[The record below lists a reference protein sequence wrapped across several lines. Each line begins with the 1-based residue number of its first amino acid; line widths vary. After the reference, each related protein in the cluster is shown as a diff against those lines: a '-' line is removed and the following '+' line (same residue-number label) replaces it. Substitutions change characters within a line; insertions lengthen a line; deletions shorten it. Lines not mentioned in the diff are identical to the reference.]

1 MVHAD
6 GAANTLRSIFTGV
19 VLLVL
24 PAKAQEH
31 RFEDD
36 LILMVRENF
45 VACDVLSQLQRVR
58 PKNRRPRC
66 CPHEGTSPCAGTEG
80 CEILPGPREFHA
92 ILRRSQG
99 YSGTLKTTTP
109 RSSTTEM

>member
-1 MVHAD
+1 MQAVTTIGLD
-6 GAANTLRSIFTGV
+6 I
-19 VLLVL
+19 
-24 PAKAQEH
+24 AK
-31 RFEDD
+31 
-36 LILMVRENF
+36 
-45 VACDVLSQLQRVR
+45 
-58 PKNRRPRC
+58 C

-109 RSSTTEM
+109 R